1 MQVINVEYMS
11 KLDKMTDI
19 VVVLVYLAALVGF
32 GIFLTTFFE
41 GLFWVSL
48 VAGIICVGSTTF
60 IVWGGIQ
67 KVDEIKY
74 KEVVFTDDEIPTSL
88 LEEYEIT
95 KERGDI
101 YRLTPIDNKLL
112 NEEDDTK

>member
-1 MQVINVEYMS
+1 MQVVNVEYLS
-11 KLDKMTDI
+11 KLDKIPDI
-19 VVVLVYLAALVGF
+19 AVVLAFFGALIGF
-32 GIFLTTFFE
+32 GIFLIAVSD
-41 GLFWVSL
+41 GLYL
-48 VAGIICVGSTTF
+48 VLLIAGVICIGSVIF
-60 IVWGGIQ
+60 IVGNGIQ

-74 KEVVFTDDEIPTSL
+74 KEVIFTDDEIPTSL

>member
-1 MQVINVEYMS
+1 MQVVNVEYLS

-19 VVVLVYLAALVGF
+19 AVVLVYLLALVGF
-32 GIFLTTFFE
+32 GIFLTAVFE
-41 GLFWVSL
+41 TSFWVSL
-48 VAGIICVGSTTF
+48 VAGIICIGSTIF
-60 IVWGGIQ
+60 LVGNGIQ
-67 KVDEIKY
+67 KIDEIKY

-101 YRLTPIDNKLL
+101 YRLTPIDK
-112 NEEDDTK
+112 

>member
-1 MQVINVEYMS
+1 MQVVNVEYLS

-19 VVVLVYLAALVGF
+19 AVVLVFLGALIGF
-32 GIFLTTFFE
+32 AIFLATVTE
-41 GLFWVSL
+41 GPFWVSL
-48 VAGIICVGSTTF
+48 VAGVICIGSTIFLVGS
-60 IVWGGIQ
+60 GIQ

-95 KERGDI
+95 KGRGDI
-101 YRLTPIDNKLL
+101 YRLTPIDNKTS
-112 NEEDDTK
+112 EE